1 MGRSSRWRPT
11 EVEQFTARTLS
22 VRMMDGP
29 QMDVQLDG
37 DAAGLTPVTV
47 GPAIGRVR
55 IVVPE

>member
-1 MGRSSRWRPT
+1 
-11 EVEQFTARTLS
+11 
-22 VRMMDGP
+22 MMDGP